1 MTRSPRRRRG
11 LPRPSLLGSGRRRRM
26 TRDQLIK
33 RAARQGWRRHGWKK
47 ALRERLALM
56 VRRNRGLREFQDEIP
71 ETFECLDAFRC
82 RPTGWRL
89 RVEGRA
95 EEWGHSVL
103 VLEFLQIG
111 LTQRQLVEFKTLWW
125 RLDTSELMHL
135 RVFLMD
141 RTGRISPLVTD
152 ETIHDH
158 LRDETK

>member
-1 MTRSPRRRRG
+1 MTRSPKRRG
-11 LPRPSLLGSGRRRRM
+11 GLRRPSLLGSGRRRRM
-26 TRDQLIK
+26 THNQLIK
-33 RAARQGWRRHGWKK
+33 RAARHGWRRHGWKK
-47 ALRERLALM
+47 ALRERLTRM
-56 VRRNRGLREFQDEIP
+56 VRQDKALREFQEEIP
-71 ETFECLDAFRC
+71 ETFACLDAFRC

-103 VLEFLQIG
+103 VLEFFQIG

-125 RLDTSELMHL
+125 RLDASELTHL

-141 RTGRISPLVTD
+141 PTGHISPLVTD

-158 LRDETK
+158 IRDETK